1 MPPPQPGLF
10 EYTEPYH
17 ISVGV
22 PNPRRQQHQQQQP
35 QQQHQHQHTHQHTH
49 THTHQHP
56 LPSHHSS
63 QHATSSHQHQHQHD
77 RVKVIRSSG
86 APGGAGSGTTT
97 AAAGPSNGVILG
109 ASKSSGSVEPE
120 LRQAR
125 DGGKRKREIMERVIK
140 YSRDMSDRRDEIY
153 SSSLTAL
160 TSLARRLH
168 QNPADTAAY
177 AARLYPL
184 ALERAALLD
193 AIELEEQ
200 HALDSAQTIWKAEVN
215 QIDDEFKKGKAR
227 LRERIMEGLEERRR
241 RAREEKEG
249 EAIVPVES
257 SLEVAAGALNRP
269 TNGRLAP
276 FTLSAPIPYGLSPD
290 DLASPFPL
298 SLTSIQPSHSSGG
311 GGGGPGRKPRL
322 NRTGGKEGGVLT
334 LGKAIAGLTPSKE
347 SDIDHDLG
355 EIRRGVKRRRAAVKA
370 QGGVV

>member
-1 MPPPQPGLF
+1 
-10 EYTEPYH
+10 
-17 ISVGV
+17 
-22 PNPRRQQHQQQQP
+22 
-35 QQQHQHQHTHQHTH
+35 
-49 THTHQHP
+49 
-56 LPSHHSS
+56 
-63 QHATSSHQHQHQHD
+63 
-77 RVKVIRSSG
+77 
-86 APGGAGSGTTT
+86 
-97 AAAGPSNGVILG
+97 
-109 ASKSSGSVEPE
+109 
-120 LRQAR
+120 
-125 DGGKRKREIMERVIK
+125 
-140 YSRDMSDRRDEIY
+140 
-153 SSSLTAL
+153 
-160 TSLARRLH
+160 
-168 QNPADTAAY
+168 
-177 AARLYPL
+177 L

-249 EAIVPVES
+249 EGIVPVGEHSPCVPSISPYLILRSRLVTLES

-334 LGKAIAGLTPSKE
+334 LGKAIAGLTASKE